1 MKRNKGIMYDDA
13 MIEHFK
19 KNPGE
24 LKGYLAVALEEYQ
37 ADGNEKAFLTALSL
51 AAKVKGGFLKLSKS
65 TGLSRESLYKALS
78 KNRDPRLSTVIE
90 VVSSLG
96 YSFKLA

>member
-1 MKRNKGIMYDDA
+1 MKRNKAVMYDNA
-13 MIEHFK
+13 MIERFK
-19 KNPGE
+19 KNPSE
-24 LKGYLAVALEEYQ
+24 LKGYLEDALVEYQ
-37 ADGNEKAFLTALSL
+37 SDGNEKTFLSALSI
-51 AAKVKGGFLKLSKS
+51 AAKVKGGFLKLSKN

-90 VVSSLG
+90 VVSYLG